1 MLPSGWAPQ
10 QNYCTF
16 HWIESY
22 LTFKQAGLDGQ
33 CCQLY
38 NHVSFYHPNVYAVL
52 LLEFMIFSKA
62 MYSATC
68 TFKSDPCHAAILV
81 CSLIISVSSHF
92 HSISMSYN
100 FSLELCFSFFRQF
113 TKSSRWRTPLSA
125 WSTFHGRLNPWMRT
139 QYCLE
144 MIKVRQ
150 TILLILS
157 TIFENTA
164 EVISLC
170 SLELEL
176 DHVNPLHPYI
186 HNYVYSPYWFLVY
199 IS

>member
-22 LTFKQAGLDGQ
+22 LTFKQAGLDGL

-52 LLEFMIFSKA
+52 LLEFMIFSKV
-62 MYSATC
+62 MYSTTC

-113 TKSSRWRTPLSA
+113 TKLSHWRTPLSA

-157 TIFENTA
+157 TIFENIV

-186 HNYVYSPYWFLVY
+186 HKHIFHTDF
-199 IS
+199 

>member
-1 MLPSGWAPQ
+1 MGNVASYTIVSHFITLMFMLLFCFLSSWFLAKP
-10 QNYCTF
+10 CTVQ
-16 HWIESY
+16 H
-22 LTFKQAGLDGQ
+22 
-33 CCQLY
+33 
-38 NHVSFYHPNVYAVL
+38 VL
-52 LLEFMIFSKA
+52 LSQIHA
-62 MYSATC
+62 MLQYLYVHLLYLFFC
-68 TFKSDPCHAAILV
+68 
-81 CSLIISVSSHF
+81 HF

-113 TKSSRWRTPLSA
+113 TKSSHWRTPLSA

-157 TIFENTA
+157 TIFENIV
-164 EVISLC
+164 EDDIFLFFFWYP
-170 SLELEL
+170 ELEL

-186 HNYVYSPYWFLVY
+186 HMHILHADFYTFP
-199 IS
+199 

>member
-1 MLPSGWAPQ
+1 MDEPHSKTTAPS
-10 QNYCTF
+10 TV
-16 HWIESY
+16 ESY
-22 LTFKQAGLDGQ
+22 LTFKQAGLDGL

-62 MYSATC
+62 MYSTTC
-68 TFKSDPCHAAILV
+68 TFKSDPCLAAILV

-100 FSLELCFSFFRQF
+100 FSLELSFSFFRQF
-113 TKSSRWRTPLSA
+113 TKSSHWRTPLSA

-157 TIFENTA
+157 TIFENIV

-170 SLELEL
+170 NPELEL
-176 DHVNPLHPYI
+176 DRVNPLHPYI
-186 HNYVYSPYWFLVY
+186 SKHILHTDF
-199 IS
+199 